1 MGFVRAGGKPPRNA
15 PNPSVVASPIGGK
28 PDFTLAIGGEKAYNK
43 KGRRGGNEIHKGS
56 EMRRVRRSVQSKPY
70 TNHTAHP
77 LSQLA
82 LSPRAPA
89 AC

>member
-43 KGRRGGNEIHKGS
+43 KAAEAAMKSIKEVRCVVSGDPFSQSRTQTTRRT
-56 EMRRVRRSVQSKPY
+56 R
-70 TNHTAHP
+70 
-77 LSQLA
+77 
-82 LSPRAPA
+82 
-89 AC
+89 